1 MTHKTSGACAIDLAT
16 LSVPPPTPSALSAPF
31 WAAVAE
37 GRLLL
42 RRCAACR
49 RFTAYPREICPHCWS
64 QDQTW
69 EEVSGR
75 AEVQTF
81 TRVHRA
87 GNAGWQSATPYIIA
101 LVRLAE
107 GPVLLTQLFDSG
119 QSLHSGASCYMVPT
133 RVGDWT
139 LPFFRLT
146 GDAAPTAR
154 TEKGTL

>member
-1 MTHKTSGACAIDLAT
+1 MTHKTPGARAIDLAT

-31 WAAVAE
+31 WAAAAE

-42 RRCAACR
+42 QRCAACR
-49 RFTAYPREICPHCWS
+49 RFAAYPREICPHCWS
-64 QDQTW
+64 QDQAW

-87 GNAGWQSATPYIIA
+87 GNAGWQVAAPYVVA

-107 GPVLLTQLFDSG
+107 GPVLLTQLLDDG
-119 QSLHSGASCYMVPT
+119 QRLHSGAGCRMAPT

-146 GDAAPTAR
+146 GEAAPITH
-154 TEKGTL
+154 TGKGTA